1 MSDTLEELYLE
12 RLSFI
17 EERCRDTPEY
27 NAASDEYDAA
37 RAALRQTL
45 NKRQRRL
52 LLRVEDAQA
61 ALCDCTAA
69 AAFAGGWRLRARL
82 GGLRRAL
89 TGTPPHGSRR
99 GGARGGPA

>member
-1 MSDTLEELYLE
+1 MPDILEELYLE

-82 GGLRRAL
+82 AASAGL
-89 TGTPPHGSRR
+89 
-99 GGARGGPA
+99 

>member
-1 MSDTLEELYLE
+1 MSDTLEELYLK

-27 NAASDEYDAA
+27 NGAADEYDAA

-45 NKRQRRL
+45 NRRQRRL

-61 ALCDCTAA
+61 ALCDYTAA

-82 GGLRRAL
+82 AASAGL
-89 TGTPPHGSRR
+89 
-99 GGARGGPA
+99 

>member
-52 LLRVEDAQA
+52 LLRVEDAQGA
-61 ALCDCTAA
+61 CTAA

-82 GGLRRAL
+82 AASAGL
-89 TGTPPHGSRR
+89 
-99 GGARGGPA
+99 

>member
-37 RAALRQTL
+37 RAALRGKQL

-82 GGLRRAL
+82 AASAGL
-89 TGTPPHGSRR
+89 
-99 GGARGGPA
+99 

>member
-27 NAASDEYDAA
+27 NAAADEYDAA

-52 LLRVEDAQA
+52 LLRVEDAPA
-61 ALCDCTAA
+61 RCATARPPRVCP
-69 AAFAGGWRLRARL
+69 GGWRLRARL
-82 GGLRRAL
+82 AASAGL
-89 TGTPPHGSRR
+89 
-99 GGARGGPA
+99 